1 MNPFA
6 CLDRAVEHPG
16 WKGIAFRLTC
26 CLVVMGATYW
36 LRDWMLWLNANVLH
50 SDSVVP
56 SEAKHH
62 GVVVVMTL
70 VGAIWLALELI
81 HAVRLL
87 RRQYQHKKG
96 SPE

>member
-1 MNPFA
+1 MNLFA
-6 CLDRAVEHPG
+6 SLDRAVEHPG
-16 WKGIAFRLTC
+16 WKGIASRLTC
-26 CLVVMGATYW
+26 GLAIMGATYW

-56 SEAKHH
+56 GEAKHH

-70 VGAIWLALELI
+70 VGAVWLALEVI

-87 RRQYQHKKG
+87 RRQYQHKKD